1 MTETGFRYG
10 WIVALLVGLPL
21 AACHDSAPDKPAGTK
36 AAVVPPKKAKL
47 NDDMVAAVSAGK
59 SSTVVGVYFTLGS
72 APTIDSALPVSI
84 AIVPHQDF
92 TGLQARFSTQ
102 GDGLRLMSGDLLERV
117 ANIEAESSL
126 EHKLVLMP
134 KKEGVY
140 MVSVNLETE
149 DSEGSVS
156 RIFSI
161 PVIVAPANGATQEG
175 PASTPPAST
184 TK

>member
-1 MTETGFRYG
+1 MMGTGSRCR
-10 WIVALLVGLPL
+10 WIVALVVGLPL
-21 AACHDSAPDKPAGTK
+21 ASCGDSAPEKPADVKTAP
-36 AAVVPPKKAKL
+36 AAAKTAKVKD
-47 NDDMVAAVSAGK
+47 NMVAAVSAGK
-59 SSTVVGVYFTLGS
+59 SATVVGVYFALGN
-72 APTIDSALPVSI
+72 APTIDSALPIDI

-92 TGLQARFSTQ
+92 TALQARFSTQ
-102 GDGLRLMSGDLLERV
+102 GDGLRLMSGDLLQRV

-126 EHKLVLMP
+126 DHKLVLMP

-161 PVIVAPANGATQEG
+161 PVIVAPAESAPEA
-175 PASTPPAST
+175 PASTPPAPAT
-184 TK
+184 N